1 MKTEQGAD
9 RAGREQETK
18 EHGWSGCDWR
28 FWGQDPSGGFCD
40 PCGWRVRPLLLRL
53 PGTCIA
59 PSSLDGPVGSGGP
72 LLLIMPPTSMPE
84 PSPQIPPL
92 TKQTCS
98 QSTTPPLTF
107 LCLWTIYFFLART
120 EEVLRQSKERKNGN
134 LKSQEFSNG
143 FSSPQAVWTRLEW
156 DICSFCPCLFG
167 RGFGGLWT
175 TFRGAEGV
183 PEITPHWKPPP
194 LAFQQ

>member
-1 MKTEQGAD
+1 MTGPVSPTWCSWLPRMKTEQGAD

-84 PSPQIPPL
+84 PSPQIDLWMNSFHMWHYGRCFKPQIFA
-92 TKQTCS
+92 KFYVRFKE
-98 QSTTPPLTF
+98 QS
-107 LCLWTIYFFLART
+107 I
-120 EEVLRQSKERKNGN
+120 KMN
-134 LKSQEFSNG
+134 
-143 FSSPQAVWTRLEW
+143 
-156 DICSFCPCLFG
+156 
-167 RGFGGLWT
+167 
-175 TFRGAEGV
+175 
-183 PEITPHWKPPP
+183 
-194 LAFQQ
+194 